1 VSKDVRRNLHDAGF
15 DLLQA
20 VRRVD
25 MLSQGWLATYLG
37 KVVFYVLRKV
47 HNVKPSS
54 IFNVGPRWW
63 RHRCVYL

>member
-25 MLSQGWLATYLG
+25 MLSQGWLVSNIGGVASG
-37 KVVFYVLRKV
+37 M
-47 HNVKPSS
+47 NV
-54 IFNVGPRWW
+54 
-63 RHRCVYL
+63 